1 MKIRKLV
8 FISIMISISVVLSI
22 IESAISGLIF
32 IVPGVKLGLANV
44 ITLIIL
50 MTMGEKEAFLVVMVR
65 ILIVALTYSG
75 LFSNSFWISLTGGL
89 FAIVAMILIK
99 KTKLTVYSVSVFGSL
114 MHMVGQILAAIVV
127 SNTQTLIY
135 LLPYM
140 IALSVPT
147 GIITAYLAKKVMV
160 NFKDTIISFER

>member
-8 FISIMISISVVLSI
+8 FIAIMISISVVLSI
-22 IESAISGLIF
+22 VETAISGMIF

-44 ITLIIL
+44 VTLIIL
-50 MTMGEKEAFLVVMVR
+50 MTHGEKEAFLVVFTR

-75 LFSNSFWISLTGGL
+75 LFSNSFWISISGGML
-89 FAIVAMILIK
+89 AIIAMILIK
-99 KTKLTVYSVSVFGSL
+99 RTKLSLYSISVFGSL
-114 MHMVGQILAAIVV
+114 MHMVGQITAAIVV
-127 SNTQTLIY
+127 SNTETLIY

-147 GIITAYLAKKVMV
+147 GIITAYLANKVIV
-160 NFKDTIISFER
+160 GFKDRINTFN

>member
-8 FISIMISISVVLSI
+8 FIAIMISISVVLSI
-22 IESAISGLIF
+22 VETAISGMIF

-44 ITLIIL
+44 VTLIIL
-50 MTMGEKEAFLVVMVR
+50 MTHGEKEAFLVVFTR

-75 LFSNSFWISLTGGL
+75 LFSNSFWISISGGML
-89 FAIVAMILIK
+89 AIIAMILIK
-99 KTKLTVYSVSVFGSL
+99 KTKLSLYSISVFGSL
-114 MHMVGQILAAIVV
+114 MHMVGQITAAIVV
-127 SNTQTLIY
+127 SNTETLIY

-147 GIITAYLAKKVMV
+147 GIITAYLANKVIV
-160 NFKDTIISFER
+160 GFKDRINTFN

>member
-1 MKIRKLV
+1 VKIRKLV

-50 MTMGEKEAFLVVMVR
+50 MTMGQKEAFLVVMVR

-147 GIITAYLAKKVMV
+147 GIVTAYLAKKVMV